1 MHQLADY
8 KEIIKFIKHL
18 ADFFSFQISILLLVV
33 PLLRQIDDLVIWRD
47 RCCCE
52 FYQSKVAVGFFG
64 FLWLWKFW
72 RFIIQSTPA
81 VFFCTCSEVPWCA
94 NF

>member
-64 FLWLWKFW
+64 FLWL
-72 RFIIQSTPA
+72 
-81 VFFCTCSEVPWCA
+81 
-94 NF
+94 